1 MVVELE
7 REPFL
12 FNIFD
17 ALPVGKVRR
26 KEITQES
33 FAEMA

>member
-17 ALPVGKVRR
+17 ALPVSKVRR
-26 KEITQES
+26 EEIT
-33 FAEMA
+33 